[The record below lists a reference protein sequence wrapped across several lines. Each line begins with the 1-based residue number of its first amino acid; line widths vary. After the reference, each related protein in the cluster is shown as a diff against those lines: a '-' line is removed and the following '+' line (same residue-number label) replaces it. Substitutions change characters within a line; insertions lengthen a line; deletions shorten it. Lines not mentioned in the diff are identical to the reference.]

1 MCVFPTKTPKYRL
14 FPLDE
19 SLLDG
24 FFPVFLSVIHF
35 NVVSI
40 GRNDSLMASPCSV
53 SLRYKQ
59 NRPPR
64 PEDCTLLMLLLSTSF
79 HIRGFTH
86 QRSCSPQRSLC
97 TCYCG
102 TRCSNSGGTQ
112 PSFRRSLSQHWW
124 QESYRSYIQS
134 WGFNRDTAVGSY
146 HHWQWPVLQL

>member
-1 MCVFPTKTPKYRL
+1 MFHYILDKKKERINIHFTLCKPLKSIAKIFTQRPQEKHLPLSSGLSTSSSPSSDFMCVFPTKTPKYRL

-40 GRNDSLMASPCSV
+40 GGNDSLMASPCSV

-79 HIRGFTH
+79 H
-86 QRSCSPQRSLC
+86 
-97 TCYCG
+97 
-102 TRCSNSGGTQ
+102 
-112 PSFRRSLSQHWW
+112 
-124 QESYRSYIQS
+124 
-134 WGFNRDTAVGSY
+134 A
-146 HHWQWPVLQL
+146 